1 MLPSIWNPLR
11 DLSRFD
17 RDFDALFG
25 RPLYDEA
32 NDAAATWY
40 PTVEIL
46 EVEGDGY
53 KILASVPGVKKEDI
67 KVEVE
72 NNVLTISGE
81 RKEEKEEKKGEKVI
95 RRESFYGRFARSFRL
110 PDMVDGAKIGASYKD
125 GVLTVIVPKSEAAKP
140 RKVAVNVG

>member
-1 MLPSIWNPLR
+1 MLPSIWNPFR

-25 RPLYDEA
+25 RPIFDEA
-32 NDAAATWY
+32 SEASSSWY
-40 PTVEIL
+40 PTVEIR
-46 EVEGDGY
+46 EIEGDGY

-72 NNVLTISGE
+72 DNVLTISGE

-110 PDMVDGAKIGASYKD
+110 PDVVDGAKIAASYKD
-125 GVLTVIVPKSEAAKP
+125 GVLTVQVPKSEAAKP